1 MDLHLIQS
9 WNKAFFSIRTSGLFP
24 IAHPSLSSF
33 TIASTHIKILIS
45 SSSLTLC
52 CTKPIAQSSYY
63 TPVSVSA
70 PACPVPV
77 AVAGKSHRLVGG
89 NVRDSLILGERRH
102 PHQLLLAL
110 LKHSSIPRRSQED
123 LRLLRGLLVAYRAE
137 HSGSV
142 KTSYVVRGASGI
154 RGTSLGLVR
163 SPRGCLAAKWSA
175 MFCSALEDTF
185 LLCQEQKLMKDIDSF
200 IKWM

>member
-1 MDLHLIQS
+1 MLYKAHCTIILLHTGLCQCS
-9 WNKAFFSIRTSGLFP
+9 RVPGPRSSGWQKP
-24 IAHPSLSSF
+24 P
-33 TIASTHIKILIS
+33 AS
-45 SSSLTLC
+45 
-52 CTKPIAQSSYY
+52 
-63 TPVSVSA
+63 
-70 PACPVPV
+70 
-77 AVAGKSHRLVGG
+77 GG
-89 NVRDSLILGERRH
+89 NIRDSLILGEHRH